1 MKRCPQCLFIYPESD
16 QRCDF
21 DNTPLVAVK
30 DSEIDAATKPPR
42 RNKTML
48 IAIAVAVVAAMAW
61 FMLYKLGNKNEQ
73 SSAPTPVVV
82 AESLPE
88 APAPTPSP
96 SPSVSPSP
104 TPKPSPERVAT
115 SHTKSSL
122 NPISTGT
129 GTKQGKAV
137 IVLTDGGKIQA
148 DEVWRTRDG
157 VWYRRN
163 GLVTLLKHG
172 RVKSIVNQ

>member
-1 MKRCPQCLFIYPESD
+1 VPS
-16 QRCDF
+16 
-21 DNTPLVAVK
+21 
-30 DSEIDAATKPPR
+30 
-42 RNKTML
+42 
-48 IAIAVAVVAAMAW
+48 
-61 FMLYKLGNKNEQ
+61 
-73 SSAPTPVVV
+73 
-82 AESLPE
+82 
-88 APAPTPSP
+88 PSP

-104 TPKPSPERVAT
+104 SPKASPERVAT

-137 IVLTDGGKIQA
+137 ILLTDGGKIEA

-172 RVKSIVNQ
+172 RVRSIVNQ